1 MRLLDGTV
9 RSRSLGGFLDLVL
22 RVLTSVVLFFGGQN
36 ATSSAGFFPSLV
48 WIFPRKCETETFVSH
63 EDDRAHTVLINRVLF
78 VWAFTST
85 VGTR

>member
-48 WIFPRKCETETFVSH
+48 QYGYFHENVKQKPLSH
-63 EDDRAHTVLINRVLF
+63 TKTIELIQY
-78 VWAFTST
+78 
-85 VGTR
+85 